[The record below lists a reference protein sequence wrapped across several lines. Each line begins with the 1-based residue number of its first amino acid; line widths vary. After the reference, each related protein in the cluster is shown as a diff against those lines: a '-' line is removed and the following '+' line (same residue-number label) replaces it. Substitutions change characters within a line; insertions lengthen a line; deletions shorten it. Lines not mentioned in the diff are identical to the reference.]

1 MKDKKIV
8 IIGMGPAAIGAASAI
23 SFTNPSIETS
33 LVEKNAYESYSPCSM
48 PFAFEDKLKFED
60 LKHEFPVRGRKN
72 KIYLNAEAKKIDT
85 EKKELLIE
93 TQDKQETLKYDSLI
107 IATGTK
113 PFIPSVNGIDFSGV
127 YAIDSLETVSQ
138 LHFITKCL
146 RKAAIIGAGAIGL
159 EFALAMK
166 KKGLD
171 VLVAEM
177 MPQVLPNAVDADMAR
192 HVQEYLEE
200 KGVEILTGSKLES
213 IDGYYNQVG
222 SVIIDGKEHK
232 TNLVVLSCGTMP
244 NIDIVKD
251 IDIKYNKNGVITDK
265 RMMTNVKDVYAA
277 GDCIETFNLLT
288 KKRCRSGLAV
298 PARKQGR
305 IAGLNAAGRRATYQ
319 GTLNTFISVLDE
331 YAVGSTGLTAEQAK
345 AEGYE
350 TIAQKIRGKNK
361 PEYYPGHKD
370 LIVKLIASKEGKLL
384 GGQAFGEKN
393 AVKNRI
399 DVVASYLSRKSR
411 LKDMMNG
418 EFAYCPDVA
427 PIPDPLTTALDFI
440 LRRTR

>member
-23 SFTNPSIETS
+23 SFTNPGIETI
-33 LVEKNAYESYSPCSM
+33 LIEKKAYESYSPCGM

-60 LKHEFPVRGRKN
+60 LKHEFPVKGRKN
-72 KIYLNAEAKKIDT
+72 KIYLNIEAKKIDT
-85 EKKELLIE
+85 EKKEVLIE
-93 TQDKQETLKYDSLI
+93 TKDKQEVLKYDSLI
-107 IATGTK
+107 ITTGTK
-113 PFIPSVNGIDFSGV
+113 PFTPTINGIGLSGV
-127 YAIDSLETVSQ
+127 YAIDGLETVSK

-146 RKAAIIGAGAIGL
+146 RKAMIIGAGAIGL

-200 KGVEILTGSKLES
+200 KGVGILTGSKLES
-213 IDGYYNQVG
+213 VDGYYNQVG
-222 SVIIDGKEHK
+222 SVIVNGKEHK

-251 IDIKYNKNGVITDK
+251 TDIKYNKNGIVTDK

-305 IAGLNAAGRRATYQ
+305 IAGLNAAGKKATYQ

-345 AEGYE
+345 QDYE
-350 TIAQKIRGKNK
+350 TIMQKIRGKNK

-370 LIVKLIASKEGKLL
+370 LIVKLIASKDGKLL
-384 GGQAFGEKN
+384 GGQAFGEKY

-399 DVVASYLSRKSR
+399 DVIASYLSRKSS

-418 EFAYCPDVA
+418 ELAYCPDIA
-427 PIPDPLTTALDFI
+427 PIPDPLTIALDFM